1 LGTGEDRGGEGR
13 VMKQKEPIA
22 HIDDA
27 GNTHDLLEH
36 LTESA
41 RLAETFAEAF
51 HSEEWVRLAGMWH
64 DLGKYSE
71 DFQSYINAANNTDA
85 NIEQK
90 KGRVDHSTAGA
101 LYALKRF
108 GLHGKLLAYLIAGH
122 HAGLPDGD
130 SGESG
135 AGSLTYRLDNGEERL
150 QKALAKVGSVGF
162 LDADKPKQKP
172 LGGAE
177 GLHLWLRMLY
187 SALVDADFLD
197 TEAFFNPQRTSQ
209 RGSIV
214 GISDLKTEFDRFMD
228 EMVVEPSD
236 VNTVRSEVLQ
246 QCREAGKIS
255 DSLFTLTVPTGGGKT
270 LSSLAF
276 ALEHVQAHG
285 KERIIY
291 AIPYTSIIEQTAEVF
306 KKVMKNLPDE
316 AVIEH
321 HSNLDPERESAKS
334 RLATENWD
342 APLIVTT
349 NVQFFESLLGARS
362 SICRK
367 LHNIANSVVIL
378 DEAQL
383 LPPEYLAPVLQV
395 IRLLSTHYGVTF
407 VLCTATQPAL
417 GSRFDPFGKLLLNGL
432 DECREIVSDPD
443 ELFERLK
450 RVDIVMPESWEP
462 DTWEEIADE
471 AAALGQVLLIVNT
484 RSDAAALFAMMPE
497 GTIHLSALM
506 CPEHRSQVIA
516 TIKQRL
522 KDGEPIRVVSTQL
535 VEAGV
540 DIDFP
545 VVYRA
550 LAGMDSIAQAAGRCN
565 REGKLDGFG
574 AVRVFV
580 PPKAAPAGLLRFGEQ
595 ATRDIA
601 RNLPNDLLVPETFQ
615 RYFDRF
621 YAQVHSYDKRGILG
635 MLTPDK
641 NLNIRFR
648 TAAMDFSLIDDAS
661 QQSVVVRWGVKVGAL
676 LDQLRFQGPS
686 RQLMRQ
692 LGRYS
697 VTLPRYQFDLLAKQG
712 DIDEIEGVYVLKESL
727 YSERTGVVVSDK
739 PLDPSSL
746 MA

>member
-1 LGTGEDRGGEGR
+1 MEQRR
-13 VMKQKEPIA
+13 PIA

-27 GNTHDLLEH
+27 GNTHDLFEH
-36 LTESA
+36 LVESA
-41 RLAETFAEAF
+41 RLARKFAGAF
-51 HSEEWVRLAGMWH
+51 DAEEWAWLAGMWH
-64 DLGKYSE
+64 DLGKYSD
-71 DFQSYINAANNTDA
+71 DFQTYIERANNTDA

-90 KGRVDHSTAGA
+90 KGRVDHSTAGS
-101 LYALKRF
+101 LYALKKF

-122 HAGLPDGD
+122 HTGLPDGD
-130 SGESG
+130 SGEEG
-135 AGSLTYRLDNGEERL
+135 AGSLTYRLTNGEERL
-150 QKALAKVGSVGF
+150 QRALAGVGVAEF
-162 LDADKPKQKP
+162 LNAEKPQQKP
-172 LGGAE
+172 LGGSE

-197 TEAFFNPQRTSQ
+197 TEAFFDQQRASQ
-209 RGSIV
+209 RGSEV
-214 GISDLKTEFDRFMD
+214 GIADLKGEFDRFMNAM
-228 EMVVEPSD
+228 EAEVGPSD
-236 VNTVRSEVLQ
+236 VNAVRSEVLR
-246 QCREAGKIS
+246 QCRNAGKFA
-255 DSLFTLTVPTGGGKT
+255 DGLFTMTVPTGGGKT

-276 ALEHVQAHG
+276 ALEHATVHG

-291 AIPYTSIIEQTAEVF
+291 AIPYTSIIEQTAVVF
-306 KKVMKNLPDE
+306 KGVLKNLPDE

-321 HSNLDPERESAKS
+321 HSNLDPERETAKS

-349 NVQFFESLLGARS
+349 NVQLFESLFGAKS
-362 SICRK
+362 SVCRK

-383 LPPEYLAPVLQV
+383 LPPEYLAPVLQS

-417 GSRFDPFGKLLLNGL
+417 GSRFDPFGKQLLDGL
-432 DECREIVSDPD
+432 DGCREIVNDPD
-443 ELFERLK
+443 ELFKRLK
-450 RVDIVMPESWEP
+450 RVEIAIPECWEP
-462 DTWEEIADE
+462 STWEEIANE
-471 AAALGQVLLIVNT
+471 AAIFEQVLLIVNT
-484 RSDAAALFAMMPE
+484 RSDAAELFALMPE

-522 KDGEPIRVVSTQL
+522 KEGHPVRVVSTQL

-565 REGKLDGFG
+565 REGKLDGWG
-574 AVRVFV
+574 MVHVFV

-601 RNLPNDLLVPETFQ
+601 RNLPGDPLVPETFQ

-621 YAQVHSYDKRGILG
+621 YAQVHNHDKKGILA
-635 MLTPDK
+635 MLRPDDR
-641 NLNIRFR
+641 LNIRFR
-648 TAAMDFSLIDDAS
+648 STAKDFRLVDDTS
-661 QQSVVVRWGVKVGAL
+661 QQSVVVRWEEKIEAL
-676 LDQLRFQGPS
+676 LKQLRFQGPS
-686 RQLMRQ
+686 RLLMRR

-697 VTLPRYQFDLLAKQG
+697 VTLPKYQFDVLIKQG
-712 DIDEIEGVYVLKESL
+712 DIDDIEGVYVLQEGL
-727 YSERTGVVVSDK
+727 YSERIGVVVSGK
-739 PLDPSSL
+739 PLDPASIIG
-746 MA
+746 

>member
-1 LGTGEDRGGEGR
+1 MLEVR
-13 VMKQKEPIA
+13 KPIA

-27 GNTHDLLEH
+27 GNTHDLFEH

-41 RLAETFAEAF
+41 RLAKRFGERFGA
-51 HSEEWVRLAGMWH
+51 EEWAWLAGMWH
-64 DLGKYSE
+64 DLGKYSD
-71 DFQSYINAANNTDA
+71 DFQSYINSANKTDA

-101 LYALKRF
+101 LHAFQRF
-108 GLHGKLLAYLIAGH
+108 GSYGKLLAYLIAGH

-130 SGESG
+130 SGEEG
-135 AGSLTYRLDNGEERL
+135 TGSLTYRLTNGKERL
-150 QKALAKVGSVGF
+150 QKALEEVGGAAF
-162 LDADKPKQKP
+162 LNADQSQQKP
-172 LGGAE
+172 LGGSE

-197 TEAFFNPQRTSQ
+197 TEAFFDHQRASQ
-209 RGSIV
+209 RGSSV
-214 GISDLKTEFDRFMD
+214 AISDLKVEFDHFMD
-228 EMVVEPSD
+228 GMDVTPSD

-246 QCREAGKIS
+246 QCRTAGKMA
-255 DSLFTLTVPTGGGKT
+255 DALFTLTVPTGGGKT

-276 ALEHVQAHG
+276 ALEHAKAHG

-291 AIPYTSIIEQTAEVF
+291 AIPYTSIIEQTAAVF
-306 KKVMKNLPDE
+306 KKVLKNLPGE

-321 HSNLDPERESAKS
+321 HSNLDPELESAKS

-349 NVQFFESLLGARS
+349 NVQLFESLFGARS
-362 SICRK
+362 SVCRK

-383 LPPEYLAPVLQV
+383 LPPEYLAPVLQA
-395 IRLLSTHYGVTF
+395 IRLLSMHYGVTF

-417 GSRFDPFGKLLLNGL
+417 GSRFDPFGKRLLDGL
-432 DECREIVSDPD
+432 DDCREIVKDPD
-443 ELFERLK
+443 NLFERLK
-450 RVDIVMPESWEP
+450 RVEVAMPEHWEP
-462 DTWEEIADE
+462 NTWEEIANE
-471 AAALGQVLLIVNT
+471 AAAFEQVLLIVNT
-484 RSDAAALFAMMPE
+484 RSDAAALFALMPE
-497 GTIHLSALM
+497 ETIHLSALM
-506 CPEHRSQVIA
+506 CPEHRSQVIV

-545 VVYRA
+545 VLYRA

-565 REGKLDGFG
+565 REGKLNGFG
-574 AVRVFV
+574 VVRVFV

-601 RNLPNDLLVPETFQ
+601 RDLMSDPLIPETFR
-615 RYFDRF
+615 RYFDHF
-621 YAQVHSYDKRGILG
+621 YAQVHNHDKKGILA
-635 MLTPDK
+635 MLKPDER
-641 NLNIRFR
+641 LNMRFR
-648 TAAMDFSLIDDAS
+648 SAAKAFRLIDDAS
-661 QQSVVVRWGVKVGAL
+661 QQSIVVRWGAKIDAL
-676 LDQLRFQGPS
+676 LNQLHFQGPS
-686 RQLMRQ
+686 RLLIRR

-697 VTLPRYQFDLLAKQG
+697 VTLPRYQFDVLARQG
-712 DIDEIEGVYVLKESL
+712 DIDEIKGVYVLKESL
-727 YSERTGVVVSDK
+727 YSERTGVIVSDK
-739 PLDPSSL
+739 PLDPMSVIG
-746 MA
+746 

>member
-1 LGTGEDRGGEGR
+1 MEIKKL
-13 VMKQKEPIA
+13 IA
-22 HIDDA
+22 HIDEK
-27 GNTHDLLEH
+27 GNTHDLFEH

-51 HSEEWVRLAGMWH
+51 HAEEWARLAGMWH

-101 LYALKRF
+101 LHATKRF
-108 GLHGKLLAYLIAGH
+108 GLYGKLLAYLIAGH

-130 SGESG
+130 SGEEG
-135 AGSLTYRLDNGEERL
+135 AGSLTYRLTNGEEHL
-150 QKALAKVGSVGF
+150 QKALGEVGDAMF
-162 LDADKPKQKP
+162 LNADQPQQKP
-172 LGGAE
+172 LGGSE

-197 TEAFFNPQRTSQ
+197 TEAFFDQQRASQ
-209 RGSIV
+209 RGSSV
-214 GISDLKTEFDRFMD
+214 AISDLKAEFDCFMD
-228 EMVVEPSD
+228 GMGATPSD

-246 QCREAGKIS
+246 QCRAAGKMA
-255 DSLFTLTVPTGGGKT
+255 DALFTLTVPTGGGKT

-276 ALEHVQAHG
+276 ALEHAKAHG

-291 AIPYTSIIEQTAEVF
+291 AIPYTSIIEQTAAVF
-306 KKVMKNLPDE
+306 KDVLKNLPDE

-321 HSNLDPERESAKS
+321 HSNLDPERETAKS

-349 NVQFFESLLGARS
+349 NVQLFESLFGAKS
-362 SICRK
+362 SVCRK
-367 LHNIANSVVIL
+367 LHNIADSVVIL

-395 IRLLSTHYGVTF
+395 IRLLSIHYGVTF

-417 GSRFDPFGKLLLNGL
+417 GSRFDPFGKRLLEGL
-432 DECREIVSDPD
+432 DDCREIVSDPD

-450 RVDIVMPESWEP
+450 RVDIAMPEHWEP
-462 DTWEEIADE
+462 NTWDEIANE
-471 AAALGQVLLIVNT
+471 AEAFDQVLLIVNT
-484 RSDAAALFAMMPE
+484 RSDAAALFALMPE

-522 KDGEPIRVVSTQL
+522 KEGQPVRVVSTQL

-565 REGKLDGFG
+565 REGKLDALG

-601 RNLPNDLLVPETFQ
+601 RNLPSDPLIPETFR

-621 YAQVHSYDKRGILG
+621 YAQVHSHDKKGILA
-635 MLTPDK
+635 MLKSDER
-641 NLNIRFR
+641 LNIRFR
-648 TAAMDFSLIDDAS
+648 SAAKDFRLIDDAS
-661 QQSVVVRWGVKVGAL
+661 QQSVVVRWGVKIDTL
-676 LDQLRFQGPS
+676 LNQLRFQGPS
-686 RQLMRQ
+686 RLLMRR

-727 YSERTGVVVSDK
+727 YSERTGVVMSDK
-739 PLDPSSL
+739 PLDPASL

>member
-1 LGTGEDRGGEGR
+1 MER
-13 VMKQKEPIA
+13 KKPIA
-22 HIDDA
+22 HIDEA

-41 RLAETFAEAF
+41 RLAKKFSGAF
-51 HSEEWVRLAGMWH
+51 NAEEWAWLAGMWH

-71 DFQSYINAANNTDA
+71 EFQAYINNVNNTDA

-90 KGRVDHSTAGA
+90 VRVDHSTAGA
-101 LYALKRF
+101 LHAFQRF
-108 GLHGKLLAYLIAGH
+108 GLYGKLLAYLIAGH

-130 SGESG
+130 SGEEG
-135 AGSLTYRLDNGEERL
+135 KGSLTYRLDKGEERL
-150 QKALAKVGSVGF
+150 QKALREVGEVGF
-162 LDADKPKQKP
+162 LDAEKPQQKP
-172 LGGAE
+172 LGGPE

-197 TEAFFNPQRTSQ
+197 TEAFFDHRRASQ
-209 RGSIV
+209 RGSSVAIPA
-214 GISDLKTEFDRFMD
+214 LKDEFDRFME
-228 EMVVEPSD
+228 EMGAKAKPSE

-246 QCREAGKIS
+246 QCREAGKIV
-255 DSLFTLTVPTGGGKT
+255 DGLFTLTVPTGGGKT

-276 ALEHVQAHG
+276 ALEHAMAQG
-285 KERIIY
+285 KARIIY
-291 AIPYTSIIEQTAEVF
+291 AIPYTSIIEQTAAVF
-306 KKVMKNLPDE
+306 KDVLKNLSDE

-321 HSNLDPERESAKS
+321 HSNLDPERETAKS

-349 NVQFFESLLGARS
+349 NVQLFESLFGAKS
-362 SICRK
+362 SVCRK

-383 LPPEYLAPVLQV
+383 LPPEYLAPVLQA
-395 IRLLSTHYGVTF
+395 IRMLSTHYGVTF

-417 GSRFDPFGKLLLNGL
+417 GSRFDPFGKRLLDGL
-432 DECREIVSDPD
+432 DGCRKIVSDPD

-450 RVDIVMPESWEP
+450 RVEITMPEHWEP
-462 DTWEEIADE
+462 NTWDEIANE
-471 AAALGQVLLIVNT
+471 AAVFDQVLLIVNT
-484 RSDAAALFAMMPE
+484 RSDAAALFALMPE
-497 GTIHLSALM
+497 DTIHLSALM

-522 KDGEPIRVVSTQL
+522 KEGQPVRVVSTQL

-550 LAGMDSIAQAAGRCN
+550 LAGMDSVAQAAGRCN
-565 REGKLDGFG
+565 REGKLNGLG

-601 RNLPNDLLVPETFQ
+601 RKLPSDPLIPETFR

-621 YAQVHSYDKRGILG
+621 YAQVHSHDKKGILA
-635 MLTPDK
+635 MLKPDSS
-641 NLNIRFR
+641 LNMRFR
-648 TAAMDFSLIDDAS
+648 TAAKEFRLIDDAS
-661 QQSVVVRWGVKVGAL
+661 QQSVVVRWGAKIDAL
-676 LDQLRFQGPS
+676 LKQLRFQGPS
-686 RQLMRQ
+686 RLLMRR

-727 YSERTGVVVSDK
+727 YSERTGVIVSDK
-739 PLDPSSL
+739 PLDPVSIIG
-746 MA
+746 